1 MNQLKQKCRGSRV
14 SILVPA
20 SQRTKNPSSRE
31 INRSLSQR
39 CFGGKKGGTKQAPN
53 KYHMPK
59 QLAPPNLIAQTLKK
73 SPGWSGDSGCMPM
86 TELCLKE

>member
-20 SQRTKNPSSRE
+20 SQRTKNPAAER
-31 INRSLSQR
+31 NRSLSQR
-39 CFGGKKGGTKQAPN
+39 CFGGKEGGTKQAPN

-59 QLAPPNLIAQTLKK
+59 QLAPPSLIAQT
-73 SPGWSGDSGCMPM
+73 
-86 TELCLKE
+86 